1 MLSSIRTPELVEYLP
16 SLKLGEY
23 LLKKQRIDGSWGNLE
38 ETYWAATALMQLH
51 QLDAIDRES
60 LSKYILDCKRVNGF
74 TASPH
79 DSETDIHSFF
89 YAVRILLLINQQHVI
104 PIQEYDAMCKN
115 LFNFQKKD
123 GGFSHCNLDFC
134 PVCKGKSSQKSTYYA
149 IAALKQLYD
158 ISSVKEK
165 RILAYLKSSSSGIQ
179 QVFRILTLLLLNHI
193 EEIEDAT
200 LNNLINTQQAE
211 GGFGIVPE
219 VATLEHSFWVLY
231 CLHQLKRLRNINKG
245 KLFEYIRSHQKED
258 KSFIEGKPNERT
270 DQLNILDT
278 AWATISL
285 TILWNELTEYIEQ
298 KILIQLYSNEK
309 VAIDEL
315 AEECFVHNDLIVF
328 ITKRL
333 MNYDWFSVEIQSS
346 LEIFKKYVQKFD
358 AISKRIAVEILKN
371 IISQNT
377 VNLSELAKS
386 FSASDYSK
394 ALERVVTVS
403 NTLIKDKFI
412 TGEIKWTKRFF
423 RVTGF
428 LNGVPA
434 GNVLIR
440 LNQIPYHEV
449 TVEKGQIPIE
459 QRRIQ
464 ETIDLIKPLAEKI
477 KSEIDNLLDLNEIVL
492 AKEHLKKNITNALEI
507 LNKSNQNIELSL
519 SKFQYLDGKYTQF
532 LVRDWIATYHKT
544 KETLLQI
551 EREYLEKIQ
560 KKERVLAILND
571 LSTFQNYVQEQLNKI
586 NDELTETVKLF
597 QQAREERTLESNKA
611 EIQKNLDNIS
621 MAIERITPE
630 LRKQA
635 GELSKVSI
643 ELRVSQDTPQL
654 EEALQ
659 PLEKWLESMWMKKR
673 KNSITLI
680 KDLKGQLTQRQ
691 ELEETIKTRRITFNN
706 KKDELSKLIK
716 TTISS
721 NQYSTASTTLNE
733 KTEDILKYLS
743 ESNQYILNYIQD
755 TASYLEGFQLTVDDV
770 YQDWTKTIMEGMR
783 NELISVKGDLEK
795 QILSKKELDKIADI
809 STLIEKNI
817 FEIKRKFEETEEYLL
832 EFMETQKFPETLNEM
847 RRKFAEIEDLLKLF
861 NQQIQSIIKK
871 TAQEFRNFPE
881 TSQVTLHKWTLFR
894 ESCKRTYS
902 LVSDR
907 IVNEL
912 ILRMLVAVAPIFR
925 GGRVK
930 LDYLASKLS
939 LKPDDLEDRIV
950 SLLSA
955 GKLEGQ
961 FDKENGE
968 VIPLTAELKMLL
980 KFEHAMKD
988 EMELLKTEYDRTKK
1002 LFETS
1007 CKKRQ
1012 LDDRVTEEIL
1022 DRTRGVL
1029 SKKYETEVSIERQI
1043 KQIPSHID
1051 LNLFLEKWYKQ
1062 KSDVEQTLAAI
1073 KLKISNRKG
1082 IKEKIAQFIQKFAVE
1097 LNELASPIEV
1107 KIDFGEYIEANR
1119 LLSKNIAYL
1128 EQELKKFDEKTVMT
1142 VDKIAVELER
1152 FDLVVAD
1159 LMVQWN
1165 NDKTKLLT
1173 DLSDLNSR
1181 LKEKVNDGLLKQ
1193 YRQELEGLY
1202 HNCNLIIANFLDN
1215 YDKNIE
1221 FLIQKGDLVESRAN
1235 IKGFHTKFVKTTKNC
1250 EIQIERYVAQK
1261 SNSLK
1266 NFKDTIQTLT
1276 ARWEGSKQEHQKVF
1290 QETYLQLENQL
1301 IIKFL
1306 QIQQNVFITSS
1317 LSMAEISKK
1326 LGIKRNELRQRFIS
1340 LIAAEKLAGR
1350 LDPTTDEYI
1359 FPTARIEVAR
1369 SERPP
1374 PMAEQTETL
1383 FIPFASLLGERFSAI
1398 LRKWYPVIGTISAV
1412 ASISYL
1418 VYSLTHILLPAILIP
1433 SIVFPTIFLY
1443 VLYMHF
1449 QRNRK

>member
-1 MLSSIRTPELVEYLP
+1 MLPSIRTPELVEYIP

-38 ETYWAATALMQLH
+38 ETYWAVTAIMQLH

-60 LSKYILDCKRVNGF
+60 LLKYVLDCKRINGF
-74 TASPH
+74 AASPH
-79 DSETDIHSFF
+79 DSEIDIHSFF
-89 YAVRILLLINQQHVI
+89 YAIKILFLINQQQVI

-134 PVCKGKSSQKSTYYA
+134 PVCRGKASQKSTYYA

-165 RILAYLKSSSSGIQ
+165 RIVSFLKGSAPGIQ
-179 QVFRILTLLLLNHI
+179 HIFRILSLLLLNHI

-200 LNNLINTQQAE
+200 LNILINTQQAD
-211 GGFGIVPE
+211 GGFGIAPE
-219 VATLEHSFWVLY
+219 AATLEHSFWVLN

-315 AEECFVHNDLIVF
+315 AEECYIHSDLIIF

-346 LEIFKKYVQKFD
+346 LEIFKKYVEKFD
-358 AISKRIAVEILKN
+358 AVSKRIAVEILKN

-377 VNLSELAKS
+377 VNLSEIAKS

-394 ALERVVTVS
+394 ALERVVAVS
-403 NTLIKDKFI
+403 NILIKDKFI

-428 LNGVPA
+428 LNGTPA
-434 GNVLIR
+434 GNVLVR

-464 ETIDLIKPLAEKI
+464 ETIDQIKPIAEKI
-477 KSEIDNLLDLNEIVL
+477 RSEIDNLLDLNEVGM
-492 AKEHLKKNITNALEI
+492 AQEHLKKNITKSLEI
-507 LNKSNQNIELSL
+507 LNNSNQNIELSL

-532 LVRDWIATYHKT
+532 LIKDWIATYHKT

-560 KKERVLAILND
+560 KKKRMLAILSD

-586 NDELTETVKLF
+586 NDELNETVKLF
-597 QQAREERTLESNKA
+597 QQAREERTLASKKE
-611 EIQKNLDNIS
+611 EIQVELDDIS
-621 MAIERITPE
+621 NAIERITPE

-635 GELSKVSI
+635 GDLSKVSI

-673 KNSITLI
+673 KNSITII
-680 KDLKGQLTQRQ
+680 KEIKGQLTQRQ
-691 ELEETIKTRRITFNN
+691 ELEETIKNRRLTFNS

-716 TTISS
+716 STISS
-721 NQYSTASTTLNE
+721 NQSSTANTTLNE
-733 KTEDILKYLS
+733 KTEEILKYLS

-770 YQDWTKTIMEGMR
+770 YQDWTKNVMEGMR
-783 NELISVKGDLEK
+783 NELISAKGDLEK
-795 QILSKKELDKIADI
+795 QILSKKELDKNADLN
-809 STLIEKNI
+809 TLIDKDI
-817 FEIKRKFEETEEYLL
+817 FEIKKKFDETEENLHEY
-832 EFMETQKFPETLNEM
+832 METQKLPETLIEM
-847 RRKFAEIEDLLKLF
+847 RRKFAEIEDLLKFF
-861 NQQIQSIIKK
+861 NQQIQLFIKK
-871 TAQEFRNFPE
+871 ATQEFHSFPE
-881 TSQVTLHKWTLFR
+881 TSQVTVHKWTLFR

-907 IVNEL
+907 IINEL
-912 ILRMLVAVAPIFR
+912 ILKMLVNIAPIFR

-930 LDYLASKLS
+930 LEYLSSKLN
-939 LKPDDLEDRIV
+939 LKTDDLEDRIV

-968 VIPLTAELKMLL
+968 VIPLTSELKMLL
-980 KFEHAMKD
+980 NFEHSMKN

-1029 SKKYETEVSIERQI
+1029 SKKYDTEVSIERQM

-1062 KSDVEQTLAAI
+1062 KSDVEQTLTAI
-1073 KLKISNRKG
+1073 KSKISNRKG
-1082 IKEKIAQFIQKFAVE
+1082 IKEKIVQFIQKFTTE
-1097 LNELASPIEV
+1097 LNELASPIEM
-1107 KIDFGEYIEANR
+1107 KTDFGEYIEANR

-1128 EQELKKFDEKTVMT
+1128 EQELKKFDEKIVIT

-1159 LMVQWN
+1159 LMVQWT

-1181 LKEKVNDGLLKQ
+1181 LKEKINDGLLKQ

-1202 HNCNLIIANFLDN
+1202 HNCNLIITNFLDN
-1215 YDKNIE
+1215 YEKNVE
-1221 FLIQKGDLVESRAN
+1221 FLIQKGDLVETKAN
-1235 IKGFHTKFVKTTKNC
+1235 IKGFHSKFTKTIKNC
-1250 EIQIERYVAQK
+1250 ETQIERFVALK

-1266 NFKDTIQTLT
+1266 NFKDAIQTLT
-1276 ARWEGSKQEHQKVF
+1276 TRWESSKQEHQKTF

-1306 QIQQNVFITSS
+1306 QIQQNVFIASS
-1317 LSMAEISKK
+1317 LSMAIIAKK
-1326 LGIKRNELRQRFIS
+1326 VGIKKNELRQRFIA
-1340 LIAAEKLAGR
+1340 LIAAEKLPGR
-1350 LDPTTDEYI
+1350 LDSTTDEYI

-1374 PMAEQTETL
+1374 TTAEQPEEI

-1398 LRKWYPVIGTISAV
+1398 LKKWYPVIGTISAV
-1412 ASISYL
+1412 GSISYL
-1418 VYSLTHILLPAILIP
+1418 VYSLTHMLLPALLIP
-1433 SIVFPTIFLY
+1433 SILFPTIFIY
-1443 VLYMHF
+1443 ALYM
-1449 QRNRK
+1449 RKRK